1 MLSLPIH
8 IIKTILFSKGKAEMF
23 QRNLFQKWRV
33 DRGGGVDGNFPC
45 PLGEKGRSQVSHCEG
60 RLDSETTR
68 RTTWPGK
75 GTNWKKG
82 CKGALD

>member
-1 MLSLPIH
+1 
-8 IIKTILFSKGKAEMF
+8 MF

-33 DRGGGVDGNFPC
+33 DEGGGGYGNFPC

-60 RLDSETTR
+60 RLDSMTSSLSETTH